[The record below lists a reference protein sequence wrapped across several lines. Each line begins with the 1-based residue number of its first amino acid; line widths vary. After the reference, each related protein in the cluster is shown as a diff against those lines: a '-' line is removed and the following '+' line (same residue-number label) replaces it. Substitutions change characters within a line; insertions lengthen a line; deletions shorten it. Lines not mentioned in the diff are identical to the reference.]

1 MTKTLPVLLAAGLAF
16 SAVTAPAMAQEAA
29 QLQSL
34 DRIAAVV
41 DEDVI
46 LQSELE
52 DQIRQIRAQ
61 YADRADQLPP
71 PAVLERQVL
80 ERLVLTKLQLA
91 RANGS
96 GMRVGDD
103 ELNYTINAIAQ
114 NNGTTVDGLAQR
126 LAADGLTLAEFR
138 ANLREE
144 LTIQRLRQSFAQ
156 SRVVVSEGEVD
167 AALNQAGLNA
177 TQYNLANILVAVPDG
192 ATPDQIATAQTKI
205 NGIKELI
212 DKGELDFAA
221 AAVRYSDGPNALEG
235 GDLGWRTMDEIP
247 SGFTQ
252 MLAQMT
258 KGQVIGPIRGPSGF
272 QLLKL
277 ADQRDAG
284 QDGTRT
290 VTEFQA
296 RHILV
301 RVNDSQD
308 DAAARAKAQTL
319 HARLAGGAGFQALA
333 KESSEDTNTRSQ
345 GGDLGWFA
353 ADAFGPAFGE
363 QVAAVANDGGY
374 SAPFRTD
381 AGWHIV
387 QRVASRQTEVSDDNR
402 RAQVRETIGRRKLE
416 EEYNR
421 FLQEL
426 RGDAFVSFR
435 SGDRAEST
443 AN

>member
-1 MTKTLPVLLAAGLAF
+1 MTKTLPVLLAATLAL
-16 SAVTAPAMAQEAA
+16 STATATALAQEAA
-29 QLQSL
+29 QLQPL
-34 DRIAAVV
+34 DRIAAIV

-46 LQSELE
+46 LQSELD
-52 DQIRQIRAQ
+52 DQVRTIRTQ

-96 GMRVGDD
+96 GMRIGDE

-114 NNGTTVDGLAQR
+114 NNGTTVEGLAQR
-126 LAADGLTLAEFR
+126 LAADGLTMNAFR
-138 ANLREE
+138 QNIREE

-156 SRVVVSEGEVD
+156 SRIVVSEGEVD
-167 AALNQAGLNA
+167 AALAQANVNGV
-177 TQYNLANILVAVPDG
+177 QYNLANLLVALPEG
-192 ATPDQIATAQTKI
+192 ATAEQISTAERKI
-205 NGIKELI
+205 AGVKELI
-212 DKGELDFAA
+212 DKGELDFNA

-247 SGFTQ
+247 NGFTQ
-252 MLAQMT
+252 LLAQMQP
-258 KGQVIGPIRGPSGF
+258 GQVIGPIRGPSGF

-277 ADQRDAG
+277 VNQRDASATAT
-284 QDGTRT
+284 QT
-290 VTEFQA
+290 VTEVQA

-301 RVNDSQD
+301 RVNADQD
-308 DAAARAKAQTL
+308 DAAARSKAQ
-319 HARLAGGAGFQALA
+319 AISSRLAAGADFVQVA
-333 KESSEDTNTRSQ
+333 KEVSEDTNTRNQ

-353 ADAFGPAFGE
+353 ADAFGPQFG
-363 QVAAVANDGGY
+363 QAVGALSDGGI

-381 AGWHIV
+381 AGWHIL
-387 QRVASRQTEVSDDNR
+387 QRLASRQTNVADESR

-416 EEYNR
+416 DEYNR

-426 RGDAFVSFR
+426 RGEAFVDFR
-435 SGDRAEST
+435 SGDRAETTS
-443 AN
+443 N